1 MKEPGSPVEMAI
13 KGRTTFGSNNI
24 IATSVSLEERLGTC

>member
-13 KGRTTFGSNNI
+13 KERVTTGGKNI
-24 IATSVSLEERLGTC
+24 IATSVSLEEKLGTC